1 MSNSTAHWS
10 IGLSLPSRD
19 IFKLPPSQPQTGGS
33 YLRAPPSNIDAPN
46 YFYPFRINNAIFQAS
61 IDLTFALT
69 FSVAYVTT
77 VMFLNQYNA
86 SRQYRPWA
94 ISRILPYKIF
104 VFVHNSLLALFSAWV
119 LVGFAYASYTHLP
132 TADGKHDYYAR
143 VAEYL
148 CQSESESFRREFKNL
163 LRLGS
168 ISTGLKGFSEQGTGY
183 FGCIFYFSKYYE
195 VVDTLII
202 LAGGKR
208 SSTLQTY
215 HHAGVILCGWSAIRF
230 NSPIG
235 LIGLIL
241 NATVH
246 TLMYTYFAIQRLG
259 IRVPMGIKRS
269 LTGIQI
275 AQFLVGMV
283 WSMCYLFV
291 TYRVPSTTADNHDKE
306 SAQTFEPHA
315 SRVHSFMDSNHTMV
329 PCITDSG
336 EANVLFVT
344 NLYLLPLIYLFVQF
358 FIRSYRK
365 EKKRKY

>member
-1 MSNSTAHWS
+1 MYNSTAHWP

-19 IFKLPPSQPQTGGS
+19 IFKLPPSQPQTRGS
-33 YLRAPPSNIDAPN
+33 YLRSPPSNIDAPN
-46 YFYPFRINNAIFQAS
+46 FFYPFKINNAIFQAS
-61 IDLTFALT
+61 IDLKFALT

-94 ISRILPYKIF
+94 ISKIFLYKIF

-119 LVGFAYASYTHLP
+119 LVGFLYASYTHLP
-132 TADGKHDYYAR
+132 TADGKHHYYAR
-143 VAEYL
+143 VAEFL
-148 CQSESESFRREFKNL
+148 CQSDSEAFRL
-163 LRLGS
+163 
-168 ISTGLKGFSEQGTGY
+168 STGLKGFSEQGTGY
-183 FGCIFYFSKYYE
+183 FGCLFYLSKYYE

-202 LAGGKR
+202 LAGGKK

-215 HHAGVILCGWSAIRF
+215 HHAGVILCGWSAVRF

-246 TLMYTYFAIQRLG
+246 TLMYAYFAIQRLG

-291 TYRVPSTTADNHDKE
+291 TYRVPSTTADNHGNE
-306 SAQTFEPHA
+306 SAHIFEPHA
-315 SRVHSFMDSNHTMV
+315 SRVHSFMDSSHTMV

-365 EKKRKY
+365 ERKRND